1 MTNIKT
7 IARREHVMTSSKL
20 GKILLA
26 GAALGLA
33 ACGGG
38 GGGSGLNSTP
48 TPPPAPTPPPPPP
61 RPPGMIPAKIFPAV
75 TASTDFA
82 VIGSEATGPSS
93 PLTAAGFSVRY
104 DAASGAYILDFPSTE
119 PAAFYAYNTAA
130 DIDNA
135 YYWNGVA
142 EVHEVSVRKPSNPEL
157 PLSYTTLA
165 TYGTF
170 EDGSVPF
177 GWLAFGSATPVGGVP
192 VAGSASYTA
201 EVAGSTI
208 DRFHYVGGTATLQ
221 FNFGAGTLSG
231 HFDPVFLDANGH
243 LGRYDFVNTVYGS
256 GSTIFSGQ
264 LSTAG
269 IAQNGTFDGQFTGPN
284 AQELM
289 ARWNA
294 PYVDLLTGQ
303 QSTIFGVWVGRN

>member
-1 MTNIKT
+1 MNTKT
-7 IARREHVMTSSKL
+7 FARPELARTSLKL
-20 GKILLA
+20 GRILLA

-48 TPPPAPTPPPPPP
+48 TPPPPPPPGQAPV
-61 RPPGMIPAKIFPAV
+61 KIFPAV

-82 VIGSEATGPSS
+82 VIGSEASGPTSA
-93 PLTAAGFSVRY
+93 LTTAGFSVRY
-104 DAASGAYILDFPSTE
+104 DAPSGTYIMDFPSTE
-119 PAAFYAYNTAA
+119 PGVFTAFAEDTPN
-130 DIDNA
+130 DS
-135 YYWNGVA
+135 YWNGSA
-142 EVHEVSVRKPSNPEL
+142 GGKEVSVRKPTNPDL

-165 TYGTF
+165 AYGIF
-170 EDGSVPF
+170 EDAPATF
-177 GWLAFGSATPVGGVP
+177 GWLAFGTATPAGGVP
-192 VAGSASYTA
+192 VTGSAAYTA

-208 DRFHYVGGTATLQ
+208 DRFQSVGGTATLQ
-221 FNFGAGTLSG
+221 FNFGAGTRSG
-231 HFDPVFLDANGH
+231 HFDPVFLDSSGH

-264 LSTAG
+264 LSRAG
-269 IAQNGTFDGQFTGPN
+269 LAQNGTFDGQFTGPN

-294 PYVDLLTGQ
+294 PYTDLLTGQ